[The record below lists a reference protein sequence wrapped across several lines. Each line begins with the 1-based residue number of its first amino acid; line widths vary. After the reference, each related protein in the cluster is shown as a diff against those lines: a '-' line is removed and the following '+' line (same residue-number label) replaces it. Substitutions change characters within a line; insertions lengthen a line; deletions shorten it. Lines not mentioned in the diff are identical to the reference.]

1 MFQFLYSN
9 LVKIPTAGHFDRQ
22 KMHQQGDLVIS
33 CQSLHLHG
41 LKKKKV
47 KENEETGKV
56 EDKRR
61 SDRHKKQST
70 ADGE

>member
-1 MFQFLYSN
+1 
-9 LVKIPTAGHFDRQ
+9 
-22 KMHQQGDLVIS
+22 MHQQGDLVIS
-33 CQSLHLHG
+33 WQSLHLHG
-41 LKKKKV
+41 LKKKKKV

>member
-1 MFQFLYSN
+1 MILSY
-9 LVKIPTAGHFDRQ
+9 LDKVYIYMVLK
-22 KMHQQGDLVIS
+22 
-33 CQSLHLHG
+33 
-41 LKKKKV
+41 KKKKV

>member
-1 MFQFLYSN
+1 MTGRKCTN
-9 LVKIPTAGHFDRQ
+9 K
-22 KMHQQGDLVIS
+22 VILS
-33 CQSLHLHG
+33 YLDKVYIYMVLK
-41 LKKKKV
+41 KKKKV

>member
-1 MFQFLYSN
+1 MILSYLDKVYIYMVF
-9 LVKIPTAGHFDRQ
+9 
-22 KMHQQGDLVIS
+22 
-33 CQSLHLHG
+33 
-41 LKKKKV
+41 KKKKV

>member
-1 MFQFLYSN
+1 MTGRKCTN
-9 LVKIPTAGHFDRQ
+9 K
-22 KMHQQGDLVIS
+22 VILS
-33 CQSLHLHG
+33 YLDKVYIYMVLKK
-41 LKKKKV
+41 KKKKV